1 VVRAPGSGFAWLRT
15 GQNVPIGAAVS
26 SDRALPVSGVAV
38 RGEPRRHKSRAERR
52 SEIVEATLAIIAE
65 NGVHAWTT
73 SALAQRVGVSE
84 ATLFRHF
91 ASKDE
96 ILSEAVRHLAETLG
110 QRVAGFRGNGG
121 PWEELLGLVMSVL
134 SFLEEAAGAPLL
146 ILSGQALR
154 ISADSRNEV
163 DATRDLLRWRLSQLF
178 RQCGCTGQ
186 DHLTRPDLLADM
198 AIAVIHSTGL
208 RWVMSDRR
216 YPLHC
221 QAAAMLMLLRRC
233 VEPR

>member
-1 VVRAPGSGFAWLRT
+1 VNSPRP
-15 GQNVPIGAAVS
+15 
-26 SDRALPVSGVAV
+26 LPVPGVV
-38 RGEPRRHKSRAERR
+38 VGERPRLHKSRSERR
-52 SEIVEATLAIIAE
+52 AEIVEATLAIIAE

-96 ILSEAVRHLAETLG
+96 ILSEAVRQMAEALR
-110 QRVAGFRGNGG
+110 QRVADFRGNGG

-134 SFLEEAAGAPLL
+134 SFLEEAGGAPLL

-154 ISADSRNEV
+154 ISADSRQEV

>member
-1 VVRAPGSGFAWLRT
+1 M
-15 GQNVPIGAAVS
+15 S
-26 SDRALPVSGVAV
+26 SPRPLPVPDLVVEERA
-38 RGEPRRHKSRAERR
+38 RRHKSRSERR
-52 SEIVEATLAIIAE
+52 AEIVEATLGIIAE

-96 ILSEAVRHLAETLG
+96 ILSEAVRQMAETLR
-110 QRVAGFRGNGG
+110 QRVADFRGNGG
-121 PWEELLGLVMSVL
+121 AWEELLGLVMNVL
-134 SFLEEAAGAPLL
+134 SFLEEAGGAPLL

-154 ISADSRNEV
+154 ISADSRQEV

-186 DHLTRPDLLADM
+186 DHLTRPELLADM